1 MLDDEHGGST
11 GARVKHRRTHRPPS
25 KRPSTRSPFN
35 ICGVDIAPGA
45 GATVDLPLAV
55 LSNHV
60 PMSLPVH
67 VIHGLEPGPTL
78 FVSAALHGDEILGVE
93 IVRRLLRASPLR
105 KLSGTLLAVPIV
117 NGYGFLSHS
126 RYLPDRRD
134 LNRSFPGY
142 RSGSL
147 AGRLAHLFMA
157 EVVERSDLGI
167 DLHTAA
173 YHRTNF
179 PQVRISPGR
188 DRVMELARAFGAPL
202 ILSSPL
208 REGSLRQAAASRDVE
223 VLVYEAGEA
232 LRFDELAIR
241 GGLSG
246 ILRVMA
252 HVGMIPERS
261 VKPPKVSPI
270 VINSSSWVR
279 APSGGIFRARKEAG
293 DTVAAGETLGAISDP
308 FGDEERE
315 LIAPQPG
322 IIVGAT
328 KLPVINEGD
337 ALFHIADLAKP
348 KAASEKVDTLTEQL
362 HADPLLDEDEI
373 I

>member
-1 MLDDEHGGST
+1 MPDTKRRER
-11 GARVKHRRTHRPPS
+11 RVHRPP
-25 KRPSTRSPFN
+25 FHLG
-35 ICGVDIAPGA
+35 GVDVEA
-45 GATVDLPLAV
+45 GTRRTIDLPISV
-55 LSNHV
+55 MSNHL

-67 VIHGLEPGPTL
+67 VVHGAEGGPTL
-78 FVSAALHGDEILGVE
+78 FVSAAIHGDEILGVE
-93 IVRRLLRASPLR
+93 IVRRLLRSSQIRRIA
-105 KLSGTLLAVPIV
+105 GTLLVVPIV

-142 RSGSL
+142 RTGSL
-147 AGRLAHLFMA
+147 AGRLAHLFMT
-157 EVVERSDLGI
+157 EVVKRADLGI

-179 PQVRISPGR
+179 PQVRVSPGR
-188 DRVMELARAFGAPL
+188 DKVIELASIFGAPL

-208 REGSLRQAAASRDVE
+208 REGSLRQAAAEHDID

-241 GGLSG
+241 AGLSG
-246 ILRVMA
+246 ILRVMK
-252 HVGMIPERS
+252 HIGMTGGRG
-261 VKPPKVSPI
+261 VRPPKVHPI
-270 VINSSSWVR
+270 VVNSSAWLR

-293 DTVAAGETLGAISDP
+293 DTVKQGETLGVIADP
-308 FGDEERE
+308 FGETEHEILAEE
-315 LIAPQPG
+315 PG

-328 KLPVINEGD
+328 RLPVINEGD
-337 ALFHIADLAKP
+337 ALFHIADLSKP
-348 KAASEKVDTLTEQL
+348 VAAEEKVDTLTAQL
-362 HADPLLDEDEI
+362 VADPLLDEDEI